1 MHQGDDMGTGQER
14 RSAIRASTPA
24 RRPMRRRAAVR
35 SAAIATAI
43 ATAIVLVAAT
53 AAGAHVSVVPS
64 TASQGAFQILSFSVP
79 NERPDADT
87 VKLSVTLPTKSPI
100 AFVSVKP
107 MPGWTITTEMTT
119 LAKPVK
125 TDDGTVTQAV
135 TSITWTAT
143 DGGLTPG
150 QFDLFTVSA
159 GPLPTN
165 TKKLVFK
172 ALQTYSDG
180 DVVSWIQTSVKGA
193 PEPEHPAPTLTLT
206 AASSAHGD

>member
-1 MHQGDDMGTGQER
+1 MGR
-14 RSAIRASTPA
+14 RSIIGGIVFAVTIALGAST
-24 RRPMRRRAAVR
+24 
-35 SAAIATAI
+35 
-43 ATAIVLVAAT
+43 
-53 AAGAHVSVVPS
+53 AGAHVSVTPS
-64 TASQGAFQILSFSVP
+64 SAAQGGFQILSFSVP
-79 NERPDADT
+79 NEKDDANT
-87 VKLSVTLPTKSPI
+87 VKLEVTLPTKSPI

-107 MPGWTITTEMTT
+107 MTGWTITTEKTM

-125 TDDGTVTQAV
+125 TDDGTITEAV
-135 TSITWTAT
+135 SKITWTAT
-143 DGGLTPG
+143 AGGLTPG

-180 DVVSWIQTSVKGA
+180 DVVSWIEPTVKGT

-206 AASSAHGD
+206 AAAKDHDHS